1 MFNLSECTSFICFF
15 SVRTARTATSAANQQ
30 QFPYGYQPQNQ
41 FPYPQARPQPQIPRL
56 QAEAGV
62 HRMPNEQEE
71 QFTQQY
77 RFPLSDTHEFR
88 LGCPECCRQTQILGT
103 FQYRSHQHPCKE
115 DILMIRKKEDDWWV
129 TCRERKNHRYFPG
142 EYAMCI
148 HYTGSPPKPC
158 TVGVDFCAFAHN
170 KLEQF
175 LWTLEKDGEFSIQE
189 FIIQNRNEENQRGF
203 SPDDFFNKHGGI
215 FRFICHTCFYNQPCR
230 ISMQSE
236 TNPEV
241 CNGPGHVW
249 VHNKLLLHINHQK
262 KATPIDARPFT
273 HDTAFF
279 LICHKL
285 NFCRKR
291 AVGDCKFAH
300 SQIERDLWMVERDC
314 DMTREQLVE
323 ASTQFYM
330 NYLNAQSGYSSQVVA
345 TTANS
350 VSSTDTAP
358 SFAAST
364 VSSSVASVRS
374 SLSSLSSVTESISNA
389 PASPRPQVTKPPYR
403 VIEVCGL
410 CFKRGHKATQEGTKD
425 RCNSKSKY

>member
-1 MFNLSECTSFICFF
+1 MF
-15 SVRTARTATSAANQQ
+15 SVRNARAATSVANQQ
-30 QFPYGYQPQNQ
+30 SYPNTFQQQPFKKDFQQTTFPQQQN
-41 FPYPQARPQPQIPRL
+41 RPQIPRY
-56 QAEAGV
+56 QADASGI
-62 HRMPNEQEE
+62 RKLPNEQEE

-77 RFPLSDTHEFR
+77 RFPLSETHEFR
-88 LGCPECCRQTQILGT
+88 LGCPECCQQTNILGV
-103 FQYRSHQHPCKE
+103 FQYLPHQHPCKE
-115 DILMIRKKEDDWWV
+115 NMLMIRKKGDDWWL

-142 EYAMCI
+142 EYAMCV

-158 TVGVDFCAFAHN
+158 TVGVDYCAFAHN
-170 KLEQF
+170 KIEQY
-175 LWTLEKDGEFSIQE
+175 LWTLEKDGEFNIQE

-203 SPDDFFNKHGGI
+203 TPDDFFNKHGGI

-236 TNPEV
+236 TNLEV

-291 AVGDCKFAH
+291 AVGECKFAH

-330 NYLNAQSGYSSQVVA
+330 KYLNAQSVPGSYTPPAPAATPIPTTTTSSM
-345 TTANS
+345 
-350 VSSTDTAP
+350 DTGPP
-358 SFAAST
+358 SAAST
-364 VSSSVASVRS
+364 VSPAMASARS
-374 SLSSLSSVTESISNA
+374 SLSSFSSVAETSSTIPVQPKIS
-389 PASPRPQVTKPPYR
+389 KPPYR

-410 CFKRGHKATQEGTKD
+410 CLKRGHKATQEGNKD
-425 RCNSKSKY
+425 RCNSKSK